1 MDDLTNRVRAI
12 RAAQQ
17 QQHEAEQARAD
28 ARATAKLRLA
38 IEKYL
43 GRHVTCDSPRYRLP
57 EYPFICLMA
66 DEQQGVFSSR
76 SVLMAHDTSRLY
88 ALDARQIKNYDDLVQ
103 FIADVEAERGR
114 HAEFYRN
121 LADIEEH
128 GYVGLMELE
137 DGE

>member
-1 MDDLTNRVRAI
+1 MNDLTNRVAAR
-12 RAAQQ
+12 RRAQQ
-17 QQHEAEQARAD
+17 KERAAEQARAD

-43 GRHVTCDSPRYRLP
+43 GWHVTCDSPRYRLP
-57 EYPFICLMA
+57 EYPYICLMA
-66 DEQQGVFSSR
+66 GEQQGLLSSR

-88 ALDARQIKNYDDLVQ
+88 VLDARQIKNQDDLVQ

-121 LADIEEH
+121 LADIKEH
-128 GYVGLMELE
+128 GYAGLMELE
-137 DGE
+137 GGE